1 MFAVQQQFKND
12 RSKRLVPRRQGIW
25 VLETEDI
32 SHYLGCDHLV
42 LNGATIANLSVKV
55 FRIGDG
61 GRATARNGFTDDR
74 ENDLLITLFQADT
87 INFREVSH
95 DDLYQKITEMGIG
108 SMKKGITQQ
117 MYKDSD
123 IPNGNL
129 FFVLTDID
137 KDRDIDR
144 IPHAF
149 EFLKP
154 GGQLRMWLNFRG
166 KKRKCFF
173 CNEMHDV
180 THCPVKERVRLM
192 EEERKQKLAGGNGQF
207 GVKTYG
213 DSTVRHFCQKA
224 LASDVDAM
232 SGGTTGNILNAIEVD
247 EENMGIQNIVIVAG
261 QNEMN
266 PRHSKEEFL
275 WMLRKKTERLVNL
288 AEGKKVAVLAPPPQG
303 FQDPECQIREF
314 YFHDN
319 LKAVTELSENVQI
332 WKNPLPAYSNDD
344 GRHPSQEDSIKLVK
358 FLSDK
363 VREAFGEELILDS
376 ASDDLLSTKNF
387 YREVNGLYKYGC
399 AACSNRAK
407 NKWPLLCDDCQVV
420 VNGKEDAEF
429 NVALQEYDSAVERQA
444 NVMNPPLGTQSVKLP
459 LLTDAATRDRSPMKF
474 VGGNGGVQGLNGNND
489 DGKKPNLS

>member
-1 MFAVQQQFKND
+1 MENGGTGESSAGVNNLPPTDMDTERAPPSVTFATVAAPQTPAVRKYVEIDCSPFFNCYKIPRTPTIVAAVEQQFKND

-25 VLETEDI
+25 VLETEDV

-42 LNGATIANLSVKV
+42 LNGTNIANLSVKV
-55 FRIGDG
+55 FRIGEG
-61 GRATARNGFTDDR
+61 GRATARYGITDDR
-74 ENDLLITLFQADT
+74 ENDLLITLYQADT

-149 EFLKP
+149 VFLKP

-232 SGGTTGNILNAIEVD
+232 SGGTTGNILNATEVD

-275 WMLRKKTERLVNL
+275 WMLRKK
-288 AEGKKVAVLAPPPQG
+288 
-303 FQDPECQIREF
+303 
-314 YFHDN
+314 
-319 LKAVTELSENVQI
+319 
-332 WKNPLPAYSNDD
+332 
-344 GRHPSQEDSIKLVK
+344 
-358 FLSDK
+358 
-363 VREAFGEELILDS
+363 
-376 ASDDLLSTKNF
+376 
-387 YREVNGLYKYGC
+387 
-399 AACSNRAK
+399 
-407 NKWPLLCDDCQVV
+407 
-420 VNGKEDAEF
+420 
-429 NVALQEYDSAVERQA
+429 
-444 NVMNPPLGTQSVKLP
+444 
-459 LLTDAATRDRSPMKF
+459 
-474 VGGNGGVQGLNGNND
+474 LNA
-489 DGKKPNLS
+489 